1 MKIMFEFVALNKIT
15 WEEGEHGSEEG
26 HRECNRETLKEKL
39 TSYTMQSNISN
50 FVVNNSENAS
60 EKVQSFDTALVIFH
74 CIFILFNLCPF
85 ERYFMCIILL
95 FMLL

>member
-39 TSYTMQSNISN
+39 TSYTG
-50 FVVNNSENAS
+50 
-60 EKVQSFDTALVIFH
+60 
-74 CIFILFNLCPF
+74 
-85 ERYFMCIILL
+85 
-95 FMLL
+95 